1 MKYPRVIYLGG
12 APMLGKTT
20 AARIL
25 ACRLGYST
33 LSTDDVGVAIGA
45 VTERERPPIDYRE
58 YYIVN
63 SAQALVQDLN
73 EGHERLWPALRA
85 IIQNHATWGHPL
97 VIEGYALRPAYVHG
111 LSDDVS
117 GVFLVADEALLE
129 KRVRAS
135 DFSRGASDVQ
145 TMIERYCERSFWY
158 NTMLRNEVARL
169 GLKALEVSDGMSPD
183 EIVDACLDLLSQ
195 DNRP

>member
-1 MKYPRVIYLGG
+1 MEYPRVIYLGG

-25 ACRLGYST
+25 ACRLGYSM

-45 VTERERPPIDYRE
+45 VTERQRPSIDYRE

-63 SAQALVQDLN
+63 SVQALVQDLN
-73 EGHERLWPALRA
+73 EGHECLWPALRA
-85 IIQNHATWGHPL
+85 IIQNHAAWGHPL

-111 LSDDVS
+111 LSGDVS
-117 GVFLVADEALLE
+117 GVFLLADKALIE

-135 DFSRGASDVQ
+135 DFSEGASDAQ
-145 TMIERYCERSFWY
+145 TMIGRYCERSFWY
-158 NTMLRNEVARL
+158 NAMLKDEVARL
-169 GLKALEVSDGMSPD
+169 GLNALEISDGMSPD
-183 EIVDACLDLLSQ
+183 EIVDGCQSLLSR
-195 DNRP
+195 DEGP

>member
-1 MKYPRVIYLGG
+1 MRYPRVIYLGG

-25 ACRLGYST
+25 ACRLGYSM

-45 VTERERPPIDYRE
+45 VTQKERPSIDYRE

-117 GVFLVADEALLE
+117 GVFFLADDALIE
-129 KRVRAS
+129 KRVRSS
-135 DFSRGASDVQ
+135 DFSEGASDVQ
-145 TMIERYCERSFWY
+145 TMIERYCQRSFWY
-158 NTMLRNEVARL
+158 NAMLKDEAARL
-169 GLKALEVSDGMSPD
+169 GLNALEVCDDMSPD
-183 EIVDACLDLLSQ
+183 EIVDGCLDLLER
-195 DNRP
+195 DERP